1 MKFTEAK
8 LEQAFIELLENEGYP
23 HFVGSSLARQS
34 EDEVL
39 IEEDLKTY
47 LLTRYQNA
55 QLTETEAQSII
66 LQLKSLSSGD
76 LYETNKKIMRWLSDG
91 FILKRE
97 DRSQKDIHISLIDYV
112 GLDRQRQSDNL
123 DTIAAEP
130 NEQYPPDTNI

>member
-23 HFVGSSLARQS
+23 HFVGSSLVRSS

-55 QLTETEAQSII
+55 NLTETEAQSII
-66 LQLKSLSSGD
+66 LQLKTLSSAD
-76 LYETNKKIMRWLSDG
+76 LYESNKKIMQWLADG
-91 FILKRE
+91 FI
-97 DRSQKDIHISLIDYV
+97 DRKSTRLNSSHV
-112 GLDRQRQSDNL
+112 
-123 DTIAAEP
+123 
-130 NEQYPPDTNI
+130 